1 MAKSTTTMAKSTTT
15 MAKSTTTMAKSTTTA
30 KSSATTK
37 TATPKEARRRP
48 TQARSKKRVDAI
60 LSAAK
65 SLISEKG
72 SAQLKIHDIA
82 DRAEVT
88 PASIYQYF
96 PSKNAITLAL
106 AQDTFDNAFTSLSDN
121 LPATSSKLEACF
133 VLKEMIEQYY
143 QAYLNDPAML
153 DIWVSVSAD
162 KTMQDLDIE
171 DSRRHAELIFSCIKQ
186 YYDESLWEKLSQVG
200 FLLSHMAG
208 SAVRMALSVDETE
221 ARALIDSFKSLI
233 NPASIDSML
242 QLDVQS

>member
-1 MAKSTTTMAKSTTT
+1 MQISSQPVAK
-15 MAKSTTTMAKSTTTA
+15 
-30 KSSATTK
+30 
-37 TATPKEARRRP
+37 EGRRRP

-60 LSAAK
+60 LNAAK
-65 SLISEKG
+65 SLIVEKG

-82 DRAEVT
+82 RRAEVT

-106 AQDTFDNAFTSLSDN
+106 AQDAFDNAFSALSDT
-121 LPATSSKLEACF
+121 LPEASSKVDACF
-133 VLKEMIEQYY
+133 VLQEMIEQYY

-162 KTMQDLDIE
+162 KSMQDLDIE
-171 DSRRHAELIFSCIKQ
+171 DSRRHAQLIFECIKQ
-186 YYDESLWEKLSQVG
+186 FYDESLWGKLSQVG

-208 SAVRMALSVDETE
+208 SAVRMALSVNEVE
-221 ARALIDSFKSLI
+221 GRMLIDSFKSLI

-242 QLDVQS
+242 QLEVK